1 MGYIYSLGES
11 VRFGCPQNCI
21 DSAIVPFHIEQTHCL
36 HCGNCMTACP
46 VEAVRKAMFCGT
58 LKMLS
63 RLIVETKK
71 GQMFGE
77 WNDYGR
83 LVDY

>member
-1 MGYIYSLGES
+1 
-11 VRFGCPQNCI
+11 
-21 DSAIVPFHIEQTHCL
+21 
-36 HCGNCMTACP
+36 
-46 VEAVRKAMFCGT
+46 MFCGT